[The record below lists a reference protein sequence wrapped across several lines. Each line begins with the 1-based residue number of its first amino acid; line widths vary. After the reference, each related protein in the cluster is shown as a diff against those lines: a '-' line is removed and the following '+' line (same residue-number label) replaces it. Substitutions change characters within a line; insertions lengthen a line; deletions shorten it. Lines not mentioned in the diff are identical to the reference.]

1 MERNKGRGQRGPR
14 KEGMGMVVLTWVATE
29 GFLVRIDE

>member
-1 MERNKGRGQRGPR
+1 MEGNTERGQRGPR

-29 GFLVRIDE
+29 RLLARIDE

>member
-1 MERNKGRGQRGPR
+1 MEGNTERGQRGPQ

-29 GFLVRIDE
+29 GLLARIDE